1 MLLPARTFH
10 AGPVSDRLLTRLRT
24 LGLNLQAGQAIG
36 DDAAELL
43 ILCLPACL
51 EELADHRLRAAQA
64 LEMDPASA
72 PARPDLQP
80 DTQPANVIPL
90 GRHYDGR

>member
-1 MLLPARTFH
+1 MSLPARTFH
-10 AGPVSDRLLTRLRT
+10 TGPVSDRLLTRLRT

-43 ILCLPACL
+43 ILCIPACL

-64 LEMDPASA
+64 LEMDPAA
-72 PARPDLQP
+72 VPPRADLHPDIMP
-80 DTQPANVIPL
+80 HNVIPL